1 MAALDAAAAAD
12 EALSTVWRFATYVIA
27 ALLYGFALCVNVYV
41 LAALD
46 DLQADFVNPHDASR
60 RINRLV
66 NHEIAAHACA
76 SALMLCGGHYALFAA
91 NAPMMYWEHARREA
105 RTLRIDATEIFARAE
120 GERKIRTRKLAFLG
134 VVELIVAYRVTH
146 SAAHALLTKAGR
158 EAAAKI
164 LRDAAH
170 SPMYHMF

>member
-1 MAALDAAAAAD
+1 MPALDAAAAAD
-12 EALSTVWRFATYVIA
+12 EVLSTVFRFATYSVA
-27 ALLYGFALCVNVYV
+27 ALLFGFALFAQLYV
-41 LAALD
+41 LAQLD

-66 NHEIAAHACA
+66 DYEIGAWVAA
-76 SALMLCGGHYALFAA
+76 SALMLCGGHYVIFAA
-91 NAPMMYWEHARREA
+91 NAPMMYWEYARREA

-134 VVELIVAYRVTH
+134 VVELIVTYRVTH
-146 SAAHALLTKAGR
+146 SAVHSLLTKAGR